1 MYHTIKNFKERYNLK
16 YPYIFNP
23 FSKRFQNKKNTLKTG
38 FHYIFTPQLIKTA
51 LIDELWRAISTQ
63 VILYITP
70 FLKNVLFRFIKG

>member
-51 LIDELWRAISTQ
+51 LIWLYLKRITQ
-63 VILYITP
+63 NKP
-70 FLKNVLFRFIKG
+70 FKPPKSKKRL